1 MQKWQEEY
9 RSKLIS
15 AEEAAQKVKSGD
27 RIHFT
32 AGREAHAVGLA
43 IASRLGDLKGVKV
56 LAPSPGYD
64 FGWYDS
70 GWEESFE
77 ITISWPT
84 ATVQQML
91 DERRCDINLPL
102 IIPFGSEHEPPNVLL
117 TEVSLPDERG
127 FCSFGAS
134 LWTKRLEIEQVH
146 SRGGTVIA
154 EVNDRLIR
162 TYGDNYI
169 HVSEVDYFVEHLSRQ
184 GQPGTGSL
192 GGRAIKQPEPYLK
205 DIVANVASLI
215 KDGDCLQIGVGRTT
229 EPLIRMG
236 LLDGRKDIGF
246 HSEATPPGTIS
257 LVRDGVINGER
268 KTPLP
273 GLTLPPGKFL
283 PAPVIVTSIGGGS
296 REEME
301 WVDNNPLFWLKDLLW
316 LEDIRV
322 IAANDNMVSIN
333 NALAIDLTGQI
344 TAESLGPRLM
354 SVAGG
359 QIPFAFG
366 ALLSKGGRSITV
378 LPSTARDGSVSRI
391 MPHLPVGTAITLQRN
406 IADIVVT
413 EYGIARLRNKTIR
426 QRCEQLIAV
435 AHPDFRADLKKE
447 AQKLY
452 WP

>member
-1 MQKWQEEY
+1 MADWQDEY
-9 RSKLIS
+9 RNKLIS

-27 RIHFT
+27 LVAFT

-43 IASRLGDLKGVKV
+43 IAARIGDLKDVKV

-64 FGWYDS
+64 FGWYDP
-70 GWEESFE
+70 GWGESFE

-84 ATVQQML
+84 ATAQDML

-102 IIPFGSEHEPPNVLL
+102 IIPFGADNVPPNVLL

-134 LWTKRLEIEQVH
+134 LWTKRQEIEAVRQQ
-146 SRGGTVIA
+146 GGTVIA

-162 TYGDNYI
+162 TYGDNYV
-169 HVSEVDYFVEHLSRQ
+169 HVSEIDYFVEHLSRK

-192 GGRAIKQPEPYLK
+192 GGRAVKEPEPYLK
-205 DIVANVASLI
+205 DMVANVASLI
-215 KDGDCLQIGVGRTT
+215 NDGDCLQIGVGRTT

-236 LLDGRKDIGF
+236 LLDGRQDIGF
-246 HSEATPPGTIS
+246 HSEATPPGVIS
-257 LVRDGVINGER
+257 LVRNGVINGKR
-268 KTPLP
+268 KTLLP
-273 GLTLPPGKFL
+273 ER
-283 PAPVIVTSIGGGS
+283 VVVTSIGGGS

-301 WVDNNPLFWLKDLLW
+301 WVNNNPLFYLVDLLW

-322 IAANDNMVSIN
+322 ISQNDNMVAIN

-366 ALLSKGGRSITV
+366 ALLSNGGRSITV
-378 LPSTARDGSVSRI
+378 LPSTAKDGTVSRI
-391 MPHLPVGTAITLQRN
+391 MPHLPEGTAITLQRN
-406 IADIVVT
+406 IADLVVT
-413 EYGIARLRNKTIR
+413 EHGIARLRNKTIR
-426 QRCEQLIAV
+426 QRCEELIDV

>member
-1 MQKWQEEY
+1 MPSWQEEY
-9 RSKLIS
+9 QRKLTS
-15 AEEAAQKVKSGD
+15 AEEAAGLVKSGD
-27 RIHFT
+27 LVAFT

-43 IASRLGDLKGVKV
+43 IAARLGDLTGVKV

-64 FGWYDS
+64 FGWYDP
-70 GWEESFE
+70 GWDAAFE

-84 ATVQQML
+84 ATAQDML

-102 IIPFGSEHEPPNVLL
+102 IIPFGADNVPPNVLL
-117 TEVSLPDERG
+117 TEVSMPDERG

-134 LWTKRLEIEQVH
+134 LWTKRQEIEAVRQQ
-146 SRGGTVIA
+146 GGTVIA

-162 TYGDNYI
+162 TYGDNYV
-169 HVSEVDYFVEHLSRQ
+169 HVSEIDYFVEHLSRK

-192 GGRAIKQPEPYLK
+192 GGRVVKEPEPYLK
-205 DIVANVASLI
+205 DIVTNVASLI

-236 LLDGRKDIGF
+236 LLDGKQDIGF
-246 HSEATPPGTIS
+246 HSEATPPGVIS
-257 LVRDGVINGER
+257 LVREGVINGKR
-268 KTPLP
+268 KTLLP
-273 GLTLPPGKFL
+273 ER
-283 PAPVIVTSIGGGS
+283 VVVTSIGGGS
-296 REEME
+296 REDMQ
-301 WVDNNPLFWLKDLLW
+301 WINNNPLFYLVDLLW

-322 IAANDNMVSIN
+322 ISQNDNMVAIN

-344 TAESLGPRLM
+344 TAESLGTRLL

-366 ALLSKGGRSITV
+366 ALVSKGGRSITV
-378 LPSTARDGSVSRI
+378 LPSTAREGTVSRI
-391 MPHLPVGTAITLQRN
+391 MPHLPEGTAITLQRN
-406 IADIVVT
+406 IADLVVT
-413 EYGIARLRNKTIR
+413 EYGVARLRNKTIR
-426 QRCEQLIAV
+426 QRCEELIAV
-435 AHPDFRADLKKE
+435 AHPDFRSDLQKA

>member
-1 MQKWQEEY
+1 MASWQEEY
-9 RSKLIS
+9 QSKLIS
-15 AEEAAQKVKSGD
+15 AEEAAKLVKSGD
-27 RIHFT
+27 HVAFT

-43 IASRLGDLKGVKV
+43 IAARLGDLTDVKV

-64 FGWYDS
+64 FGWYDP
-70 GWEESFE
+70 GWDQSFE

-84 ATVQQML
+84 ATAQDML

-102 IIPFGSEHEPPNVLL
+102 IIPFGADNVPPNVLL
-117 TEVSLPDERG
+117 TEVSTPDERG

-134 LWTKRLEIEQVH
+134 LWTKRQEIEAVRKQ
-146 SRGGTVIA
+146 GGTVIA

-162 TYGDNYI
+162 TYGDNYVHI
-169 HVSEVDYFVEHLSRQ
+169 SEIDYFVEHLSRK

-192 GGRAIKQPEPYLK
+192 GGRVVKEPEPYMK

-215 KDGDCLQIGVGRTT
+215 NDGDCLQIGVGRTT

-236 LLDGRKDIGF
+236 LLDGKQDIGF
-246 HSEATPPGTIS
+246 HSEATPPRVIS
-257 LVRDGVINGER
+257 LVREGVINGKR
-268 KTPLP
+268 KTLLP
-273 GLTLPPGKFL
+273 ER
-283 PAPVIVTSIGGGS
+283 VVVTSIGGGS
-296 REEME
+296 REEMA
-301 WVDNNPLFWLKDLLW
+301 WVNNNPLFYLVDLLW

-322 IAANDNMVSIN
+322 ISQNDNMVAIN

-344 TAESLGPRLM
+344 TAESLGPRLL

-378 LPSTARDGSVSRI
+378 LPSTARGGTISRI
-391 MPHLPVGTAITLQRN
+391 MPHLPEGTAITLQRN
-406 IADIVVT
+406 IADLVVT
-413 EYGIARLRNKTIR
+413 EYGVAKLRNKTIR
-426 QRCEQLIAV
+426 QRCEELIAI
-435 AHPDFRADLKKE
+435 AHPDFRAELKKE

>member
-1 MQKWQEEY
+1 MPSWQEEY
-9 RSKLIS
+9 QGKLTS
-15 AEEAAQKVKSGD
+15 AEEAAGLVKSGD
-27 RIHFT
+27 LVAFT

-43 IASRLGDLKGVKV
+43 IAARLGDLTGVKV

-64 FGWYDS
+64 FGWYDP
-70 GWEESFE
+70 GWDAAFE

-84 ATVQQML
+84 ATAQDML

-102 IIPFGSEHEPPNVLL
+102 IIPFGADNVPPNVLL
-117 TEVSLPDERG
+117 TEVSMPDERG

-134 LWTKRLEIEQVH
+134 LWTKRQEIEAVRQQ
-146 SRGGTVIA
+146 GGTVIA

-162 TYGDNYI
+162 TYGDNYV
-169 HVSEVDYFVEHLSRQ
+169 HVSEIDYFVEHLSRK

-192 GGRAIKQPEPYLK
+192 GGRVVKEPEPYLK
-205 DIVANVASLI
+205 DIVTNVASLI

-236 LLDGRKDIGF
+236 LLDGKQDIGF
-246 HSEATPPGTIS
+246 HSEATPPGVIS
-257 LVRDGVINGER
+257 LVREGVINGKR
-268 KTPLP
+268 KTLLP
-273 GLTLPPGKFL
+273 ER
-283 PAPVIVTSIGGGS
+283 VVVTSIGGGS
-296 REEME
+296 REDMQ
-301 WVDNNPLFWLKDLLW
+301 WINNNPLFYLVDLLW

-322 IAANDNMVSIN
+322 ISQNDNMVAIN

-344 TAESLGPRLM
+344 TAESLGTRLL

-378 LPSTARDGSVSRI
+378 LPSTAREGTVSRI
-391 MPHLPVGTAITLQRN
+391 MPHLPEGTAITLQRN
-406 IADIVVT
+406 IADLVVT
-413 EYGIARLRNKTIR
+413 EYGVAKLRNKTIR
-426 QRCEQLIAV
+426 QRCEELISI
-435 AHPDFRADLKKE
+435 AHPDFRAGLKKE
-447 AQKLY
+447 ARKLY

>member
-1 MQKWQEEY
+1 MADWQEDY
-9 RSKLIS
+9 TRKLIS
-15 AEEAAQKVKSGD
+15 ADEAAQKVKSGD
-27 RIHFT
+27 LVAFT

-43 IASRLGDLKGVKV
+43 IAARLGDLTDVKV

-64 FGWYDS
+64 FGWYDP
-70 GWEESFE
+70 GWDASFD

-84 ATVQQML
+84 ATAQDML

-102 IIPFGSEHEPPNVLL
+102 IIPFGADNVPPNVLL
-117 TEVSLPDERG
+117 TEVSMPDERG

-134 LWTKRLEIEQVH
+134 LWTKRQEIEAVRAQ
-146 SRGGTVIA
+146 GGTVIA

-162 TYGDNYI
+162 TYGDNYV
-169 HVSEVDYFVEHLSRQ
+169 HVSEIDYFVEHLSRK

-192 GGRAIKQPEPYLK
+192 GGRVVKEPEPYLN

-236 LLDGRKDIGF
+236 LLDGKQDIGF
-246 HSEATPPGTIS
+246 HSEATPPGVIS
-257 LVRDGVINGER
+257 LVREGVINGRR
-268 KTPLP
+268 KTLLP
-273 GLTLPPGKFL
+273 ER
-283 PAPVIVTSIGGGS
+283 VVVTSIGGGS
-296 REEME
+296 REDMQ
-301 WVDNNPLFWLKDLLW
+301 WINNNPLFYLVDLLW

-322 IAANDNMVSIN
+322 ISQNDNMVAIN

-344 TAESLGPRLM
+344 TAESLGTWLL

-378 LPSTARDGSVSRI
+378 LPSTARDGTVSRI
-391 MPHLPVGTAITLQRN
+391 MTHLPEGTAITLQRN
-406 IADIVVT
+406 IADLVVT
-413 EYGIARLRNKTIR
+413 EYGVAKLRNKTIR
-426 QRCEQLIAV
+426 QRCEELIAV
-435 AHPDFRADLKKE
+435 AHPDFRAELKKE
-447 AQKLY
+447 ARKLY

>member
-1 MQKWQEEY
+1 MDWQEEY
-9 RSKLIS
+9 KSKLIT
-15 AEEAAQKVKSGD
+15 AEEAAQKVKSDD
-27 RIHFT
+27 RVAFT

-43 IASRLGDLKGVKV
+43 IAARLGELKNVKV

-64 FGWYDS
+64 FGWYDP

-84 ATVQQML
+84 ATAQDML
-91 DERRCDINLPL
+91 DQRRCDINLPL
-102 IIPFGSEHEPPNVLL
+102 IIPFGADNVPPDVLL

-134 LWTKRLEIEQVH
+134 LWTKRQEIEAVRQA
-146 SRGGTVIA
+146 GGTVIA

-162 TYGDNYI
+162 TYGDNYVN
-169 HVSEVDYFVEHLSRQ
+169 VSEVDYFVEHLSRK

-192 GGRAIKQPEPYLK
+192 GGRVVKEPEPYLK

-215 KDGDCLQIGVGRTT
+215 SDGDCLQIGVGRTT

-236 LLDGRKDIGF
+236 LLDGRQDIGF
-246 HSEATPPGTIS
+246 HSEATPPGIIS
-257 LVRDGVINGER
+257 LVQKGIINGRR
-268 KTPLP
+268 KTLLP
-273 GLTLPPGKFL
+273 ER
-283 PAPVIVTSIGGGS
+283 VVVTSIGGGS

-301 WVDNNPLFWLKDLLW
+301 WVNNNPLFYLVDLLW
-316 LEDIRV
+316 LEDIR
-322 IAANDNMVSIN
+322 IISQNDNMVAIN

-344 TAESLGPRLM
+344 TAESLGTRLM

-378 LPSTARDGSVSRI
+378 LPSTARDGTVSRI
-391 MPHLPVGTAITLQRN
+391 IPQLPEGTAITLQRN
-406 IADIVVT
+406 IADLVVT

-426 QRCEQLIAV
+426 QRCEELISV
-435 AHPDFRADLKKE
+435 AHPDFRAELEKE
-447 AQKLY
+447 SRKLY